1 MTSAISHQ
9 DLSDLIGRIYD
20 CTLDPSRWDATLD
33 AIRTMLRTPTAQLAL
48 ADLRQY
54 RILLSKDR
62 GMDARMHEVA
72 GRHLPEIQRL
82 LEGALDSGFSV
93 DEPLVSSRLFLPEV
107 RAASPVFQAA
117 RSMGF
122 IDFLQIALIRSP
134 TRVAMLTSGRQESEG
149 VFGDREIELM
159 RLLIPHLRRAV
170 TISNVLDVQ
179 AIEKARMAET
189 LDALKLGVVLANEDS
204 RILHANRA
212 AQEMMRDGPLR
223 GRDGVLRA
231 EDGAASREIRS
242 AIKQAARNESGIGK
256 TGLAVRLTGEDG
268 EAPVVAHVLPL
279 AGGEIRSRLEP
290 AAVAAVFV
298 NPKVDDAASAQAVA
312 ATFGLTPAEMRVLT
326 RVLTGST
333 VAEAAADLGIAP
345 TTARTHLDAIF
356 AKTGVSRQSELIR
369 LAGQVT
375 PASR

>member
-1 MTSAISHQ
+1 MSSAISHQ

-20 CTLDPSRWDATLD
+20 CTLDPSRWEWTLD
-33 AIRTMLRTPTAQLAL
+33 EIRTLLQGRAAQLAL
-48 ADLRQY
+48 VDLRQG
-54 RILLSKDR
+54 RLLLSKDR
-62 GMDARMHEVA
+62 GMDALMHEQV
-72 GRHLPEIQRL
+72 GRHLPEMQRNLERL
-82 LEGALDSGFSV
+82 LDNGRSMEEALV
-93 DEPLVSSRLFLPEV
+93 VSRTYSAEM
-107 RAASPVFQAA
+107 RAAPYYQELLSQ
-117 RSMGF
+117 GF
-122 IDFLQIALIRSP
+122 VDIAQMVLVRSP
-134 TRVAMLTSGRQESEG
+134 TRLSALGVSRYESVGE
-149 VFGDREIELM
+149 FGDREIELM
-159 RLLIPHLRRAV
+159 RLLIPHVRRAV

-212 AQEMMRDGPLR
+212 AEEMMRDDGPLR
-223 GRDGVLRA
+223 GRGGVLRA
-231 EDGAASREIRS
+231 EGGAASLEIRS

-256 TGLAVRLTGEDG
+256 TGLAVRLTEED

-279 AGGEIRSRLEP
+279 AGGEVRSRLEP

-312 ATFGLTPAEMRVLT
+312 TTFGLTPAETRVLN
-326 RVLTGST
+326 RILTGST
-333 VAEAAADLGIAP
+333 VAEAAADLGVAP

-369 LAGQVT
+369 LAAQVT
-375 PASR
+375 PAVSK

>member
-1 MTSAISHQ
+1 
-9 DLSDLIGRIYD
+9 
-20 CTLDPSRWDATLD
+20 
-33 AIRTMLRTPTAQLAL
+33 
-48 ADLRQY
+48 
-54 RILLSKDR
+54 
-62 GMDARMHEVA
+62 
-72 GRHLPEIQRL
+72 
-82 LEGALDSGFSV
+82 
-93 DEPLVSSRLFLPEV
+93 
-107 RAASPVFQAA
+107 
-117 RSMGF
+117 
-122 IDFLQIALIRSP
+122 
-134 TRVAMLTSGRQESEG
+134 
-149 VFGDREIELM
+149 M

-212 AQEMMRDGPLR
+212 AEAMMREGGPLR
-223 GRDGVLRA
+223 DRGGVLRA
-231 EDGAASREIRS
+231 EGGAASLEIRS

-256 TGLAVRLTGEDG
+256 TGLAVRLTEEEG

-279 AGGEIRSRLEP
+279 AGSEVRSRLEP

-312 ATFGLTPAEMRVLT
+312 ATYGLTPAETRVLT
-326 RVLTGST
+326 RVLTGNT

-345 TTARTHLDAIF
+345 TTARTHLDSIF

-369 LAGQVT
+369 LAAQVT
-375 PASR
+375 PVTS